1 MKSRILF
8 FFLFC
13 TIRATLCAQTTY
25 YSNNT
30 TTNFN
35 TLTGWSL
42 NTNGTGANPSVL
54 NNSVRLVVQNGH
66 TKNTSAT
73 ATVNRLTIRSGGTVT
88 ANNAITVSGSGSQFE
103 IENGGTYIHNN
114 SGNVASTIFNGTEV
128 FGASSTFQV
137 NNWQSSS
144 TAITP
149 SGLSLSATSSV
160 DGNNYYYGNLIINWP
175 GSGNWDQNWPSYPTL
190 TRLTAGDFTIQSVH
204 ELRFA
209 ESNGRSPDVYVAG
222 NFIMNSTGT
231 GNDIVDLAEGNNAI
245 GYLNV
250 YGNITHANGTITASG
265 SNSYGSIWT
274 YMPGTSSWSF
284 SGGSRNKLTY
294 VLQNAK
300 QVELNSNFDLGTNLN
315 GEKMYIAD
323 DAVLNAQQ
331 YVISNASSNSYV
343 SNYGTVRTAHP
354 FGLWTS
360 GETTRTV
367 SNANNFYIRLL
378 TGSTVEYYGANG
390 QTVSS
395 LNGLSGTYDQYQNL
409 TISSANTK
417 VAEGNITVE
426 GVFNFTGSG
435 NYLQVGNNIVTIDDA
450 GSISNAGANAYFIL
464 QPTSNTN
471 GRLRQNNL
479 SATARVFPIGNGS
492 NYLPATI
499 TPTSAGT
506 DFSVS
511 VFRGTTTNGS
521 PTGSAFGSRTYQVDA
536 VWIVDRTAGSSN
548 AAIRFDWITGSI
560 EGAAFAATPNSQIG
574 IWRHESGNWVLTPN
588 TPGPNY
594 VANNT
599 TNLAYT
605 SGVVTSFGTAGSGFS
620 YIVANINVLPGK
632 LLSFTADAKHGENS
646 LKWKVADPT
655 QYKRYELEVSKDG
668 FSFSPVVSVTSNQQQ
683 DYVQSDKVNIQ
694 QTVYYR
700 LKMWDHFNQA
710 TYSNIIVVK
719 REQASGM
726 QLLQNPVSDQ
736 LVFRHPAAKNASFV
750 IIDYTGRLFMKGTIP
765 AGNVQTSLPVSS
777 LQAGSYI
784 LQYMDGTSQFAQKF
798 IK

>member
-8 FFLFC
+8 FILFC
-13 TIRATLCAQTTY
+13 TFRATLLAQTTY

-42 NTNGTGANPSVL
+42 NTNGTGANPSTL

-66 TKNTSAT
+66 SKTTSAT

-88 ANNAITVSGSGSQFE
+88 ASHAITISGSSNLFE

-114 SGNVASTIFNGTEV
+114 NGNVGNTIFNGSEV
-128 FGASSTFQV
+128 FGVSSTFQI

-144 TAITP
+144 TPIT
-149 SGLSLSATSSV
+149 SSLDLSAASSV
-160 DGNNYYYGNLIINWP
+160 DGNDYYFGNLIINWA
-175 GSGNWDQNWPSYPTL
+175 GSGNWNQNWPSYPTATL
-190 TRLTAGDFTIQSVH
+190 LTAGDFTVHSVG
-204 ELRFA
+204 EFRFA
-209 ESNGRSPDVYVAG
+209 EANGREPDVYVAG
-222 NFIMNSTGT
+222 NFIMNSTGA
-231 GNDIVDLAEGNNAI
+231 GNDIVDLAEGNNTI

-250 YGNITHANGTITASG
+250 YGNITHSNGTITASG
-265 SNSYGSIWT
+265 NNSTGSIWT
-274 YMPGTSSWSF
+274 YRPGTSYWTF

-294 VLQNAK
+294 VLQNTK
-300 QVELNSNFDLGTNLN
+300 QVLLNSNFDLGTNLN
-315 GEKMYIAD
+315 GEKMYIEAG
-323 DAVLNAQQ
+323 AVLDAQQ
-331 YVISNASSNSYV
+331 YVMSNASSNAYIT
-343 SNYGTVRTAHP
+343 NYGTVRTTHP
-354 FGLWTS
+354 SGLWTS
-360 GETTRTV
+360 GQTARTV
-367 SNANNFYIRLL
+367 SNGNNFYMRLL
-378 TGSTVEYYGANG
+378 TGSAVEYYGTNG
-390 QTVSS
+390 QIVSS
-395 LNGLSGTYDQYQNL
+395 LNGLSGSYDQYQNL

-426 GVFNFTGSG
+426 SVFNFTGSG
-435 NYLQVGNNIVTIDDA
+435 NYLQVGNNIVTIDNA

-479 SATARVFPIGNGS
+479 PAAARVFPIGS
-492 NYLPATI
+492 STNYLPATI
-499 TPTSAGT
+499 TPTNAGT
-506 DFSVS
+506 TFSVS

-521 PTGSAFGSRTYQVDA
+521 PTGSAFGGRTHQVDA
-536 VWIVDRTAGSSN
+536 VWMVDRTSGSSS

-560 EGAAFAATPNSQIG
+560 EGASFSATPNNQIG
-574 IWRHESGNWVLTPN
+574 IWRFESGNWVLTPN
-588 TPGPNY
+588 SPGPNF
-594 VANNT
+594 VVNNT

-605 SGVVTSFGTAGSGFS
+605 GGVVTTFGTAGSGFS
-620 YIVANINVLPGK
+620 YIVANINVLPGR
-632 LLSFTADAKHGENS
+632 LLSFTADAKPGENM

-655 QYKRYELEVSKDG
+655 QFQRYEVELSKDG
-668 FSFSPVVSVTSNQQQ
+668 FSFSPIASVASLQQQ
-683 DYVQSDKVNIQ
+683 DYVQSDKINIQ

-719 REQASGM
+719 REQTAGM

-736 LVFRHPAAKNASFV
+736 LVFRHPSAKTASFV
-750 IIDYTGRLFMKGTIP
+750 IVDYTGRLFMKGTIP

-777 LQAGSYI
+777 LPAGSYI